1 MGTSL
6 QDDPIPRN
14 RHASATRTPF
24 YISLP
29 LRVVGVRADGGY
41 GSAPHACI
49 VREPGPESSSFL
61 LRVGPGSR
69 IANDSMAVSWER
81 REFLTARHMEEKR
94 VSRGIDMFSFRRGHG
109 YRMVP
114 SSLLPGVVRTAV
126 TKPHQRRERR
136 EIRERR

>member
-69 IANDSMAVSWER
+69 IANDSMAD
-81 REFLTARHMEEKR
+81 
-94 VSRGIDMFSFRRGHG
+94 GG
-109 YRMVP
+109 YNPCIVRAIFP
-114 SSLLPGVVRTAV
+114 EPQIRLVVG
-126 TKPHQRRERR
+126 
-136 EIRERR
+136 